1 MKNHNTRSQWAGC
14 SNFKEK
20 YDELLQAHQKFERL
34 LDNGYEITSVRKAKR
49 PRISKPKTPR
59 EVEVAIFGSKVR
71 MTFAEYQQRGQGLK
85 VVMKI
90 F

>member
-1 MKNHNTRSQWAGC
+1 MKNHNTRSQWAG
-14 SNFKEK
+14 SSHLKER
-20 YDELLQAHQKFERL
+20 YDELKKAHEEFERML
-34 LDNGYEITSVRKAKR
+34 ADGWQVTNVRKKR

-59 EVEVAIFGSKVR
+59 EVEVAIFGGKVR

-85 VVMKI
+85 VVMEI